1 MKKFAIS
8 LLTASLIS
16 SALSA
21 DMLLV
26 NHNFDNEF
34 NRMQNYVNSIMA
46 KHLQNTYPQVDMKDM
61 KNQYLIKYNIAGID
75 KKDIQL
81 SLSDSNILTI
91 KGERKGSKE
100 VKNDSYVQQESFY
113 GKFERSIQLP
123 KNADSTTLKTDYKN
137 GILTV
142 TIAKKEVKKN
152 YKIIPIN

>member
-8 LLTASLIS
+8 LLAASLMS

-21 DMLLV
+21 DILLA
-26 NHNFDNEF
+26 NHDFDAEF
-34 NRMQNYVNSIMA
+34 NRMQNYINSIMA
-46 KHLQNTYPQVDMKDM
+46 KHLQYTYPQVDIKDM
-61 KNQYLIKYNIAGID
+61 KKQYVIKYNIAGID

-81 SLSDSNILTI
+81 SLSDSNTLTI
-91 KGERKGSKE
+91 KGERKSSKK
-100 VKNDSYVQQESFY
+100 VKNDSYVKQESFY

-123 KNADSTTLKTDYKN
+123 EDADSSTLKTDYKN